1 MMLPRPA
8 PVEYGTVTSI
18 EGPLI
23 VVRGIEGVGWDEQA
37 VIRLDSGQVRHG
49 QVLEVDRDLAVV
61 EVFEGGDGIKPDG
74 VRVAFTGSPIRIPVG
89 EGWMGRVCNGR
100 GEVIDGGP
108 PVTGAEWRGVA
119 GSPINPAHREPPRD
133 PIMTGVSAVD
143 GLATL
148 VRGQKLPIF
157 SIGGL
162 PHLELAAQIAA
173 QATVEGSSFRVIF
186 AAMGITNADA
196 DLVRD
201 VLEER
206 ADRGELAL
214 FINLA
219 GDPVVE
225 RILVPR
231 LALTVAEH
239 LAFDLGHH
247 VLVVMCDMTSYCE
260 AVREAAAAR
269 GEIPGRRGYPGH
281 LYSDLASVYER
292 CGRLRGHPGSITQLP
307 VLTMPAGDITHPV
320 PDLTGYITEGQLVL
334 SAEMQAR
341 GVYPPFEALS
351 SLSRLMRNGAG
362 PGRTR
367 GDHLGVSSQTFAG
380 LARAREVRELEEMVG
395 AEALSETDQRY
406 LRFASA
412 IEHSMLNQRRDESRG
427 IGDTLDRAWQ
437 ALALL
442 PRRELTMLPPDV
454 IDEHLHSKEASHE
467 TAASAG

>member
-1 MMLPRPA
+1 MIHRRPV
-8 PVEYGTVTSI
+8 PLEYSGVASV
-18 EGPLI
+18 EGPLL
-23 VVRGIEGVGWDEQA
+23 VVRGVEGVGWDEQA
-37 VIRLDSGQVRHG
+37 VVKLDSGELRHG

-61 EVFEGGDGIKPDG
+61 ELFEGGDGIRPDTT
-74 VRVAFTGSPIRIPVG
+74 RIAFTGSPIRIPVG
-89 EGWMGRVCNGR
+89 EGWLGRVCNGS

-108 PVTGAEWRGVA
+108 PVMGAEWRNVA
-119 GSPINPAHREPPRD
+119 GSPINPTKRMPPRD
-133 PIMTGVSAVD
+133 PIITGVSAVD

-157 SIGGL
+157 SVGGL

-173 QATVEGSSFRVIF
+173 QATAPGSSFRVIF
-186 AAMGITNADA
+186 AAMGITHADA

-201 VLEER
+201 VLEDR
-206 ADRGELAL
+206 ADKGELAL

-219 GDPVVE
+219 DDPVVE

-239 LAFDLGHH
+239 LAFDLDHH

-260 AVREAAAAR
+260 AVREAASAR

-292 CGRLRGHPGSITQLP
+292 CGRLKGHAGSITQLP

-334 SAEMQAR
+334 SEAMQAA

-362 PGRTR
+362 EGRTR
-367 GDHLGVSSQTFAG
+367 ADHLALSAQVFAA

-395 AEALSETDQRY
+395 SEALSETDQGY
-406 LRFASA
+406 LRFATA
-412 IEHSMLNQRRDESRG
+412 LERSMLRQRRDEMRG
-427 IGDTLDRAWQ
+427 IGDTLDRAWE
-437 ALALL
+437 ALAKL
-442 PRRELTMLPPDV
+442 PRRELTMLSAEL
-454 IDEHLHSKEASHE
+454 IDEHLNKKGAV
-467 TAASAG
+467 G

>member
-1 MMLPRPA
+1 MIQSRSL
-8 PVEYGTVTSI
+8 PVEYSHVTSV
-18 EGPLI
+18 EGPLL
-23 VVRGIEGVGWDEQA
+23 VVRGVDGVGWDEQA
-37 VIRLDSGQVRHG
+37 VIKLDSGELRHG

-61 EVFEGGDGIKPDG
+61 EMFEGGDGIKPDG

-100 GEVIDGGP
+100 GDVIDGGP
-108 PVTGAEWRGVA
+108 PVMGAEWRNVA
-119 GSPINPAHREPPRD
+119 GSPINPARRVPPRD
-133 PIMTGVSAVD
+133 PIITGMSAVD

-157 SIGGL
+157 SVGGL

-173 QATVEGSSFRVIF
+173 QASVEGSTFRIIF

-201 VLEER
+201 ALEER
-206 ADRGELAL
+206 AQRGELAL
-214 FINLA
+214 LINLA

-231 LALTVAEH
+231 LALTIAEH

-281 LYSDLASVYER
+281 LYSDLAAVYER
-292 CGRLRGHPGSITQLP
+292 CGRLRGRPGSITQLP

-334 SAEMQAR
+334 SAEMQAQ

-367 GDHLGVSSQTFAG
+367 DDHLPVSAQVFAA
-380 LARAREVRELEEMVG
+380 LARARQARELEEMVG
-395 AEALSETDQRY
+395 ADALSETDQRY
-406 LRFASA
+406 LRFAS
-412 IEHSMLNQRRDESRG
+412 EVNHSMLNQRRDEARSLD
-427 IGDTLDRAWQ
+427 DTLDRAWQ
-437 ALALL
+437 ALAVL
-442 PRRELTMLPPDV
+442 PRRELTMLSAQLVDQ
-454 IDEHLHSKEASHE
+454 HLRTE
-467 TAASAG
+467 GVVG

>member
-1 MMLPRPA
+1 MIHRRPM
-8 PVEYGTVTSI
+8 PLEYSGVASV
-18 EGPLI
+18 EGPLL
-23 VVRGIEGVGWDEQA
+23 VVRGVEGVGWDEQA
-37 VIRLDSGQVRHG
+37 VVKLDSGELRHG

-61 EVFEGGDGIKPDG
+61 ELFEGGDGIRPDTT
-74 VRVAFTGSPIRIPVG
+74 RIAFTGSPIRIPVG
-89 EGWMGRVCNGR
+89 EGWLGRVCNGS

-108 PVTGAEWRGVA
+108 PVMGAEWRNVA
-119 GSPINPAHREPPRD
+119 GSPINPTKRMPPRD
-133 PIMTGVSAVD
+133 PIITGVSAVD

-148 VRGQKLPIF
+148 VQGQKLPIF
-157 SIGGL
+157 SVGGL

-173 QATVEGSSFRVIF
+173 QASAPGSSFRVIF
-186 AAMGITNADA
+186 AAMGITHADA

-206 ADRGELAL
+206 ADKGELAL

-219 GDPVVE
+219 DDPVVE

-239 LAFDLGHH
+239 LAFDLDHH

-260 AVREAAAAR
+260 AVREAASAR

-292 CGRLRGHPGSITQLP
+292 CGRLKGHAGSITQLP

-334 SAEMQAR
+334 SEAMQAA

-362 PGRTR
+362 EGRTR
-367 GDHLGVSSQTFAG
+367 VDHLALSAQIFAA

-395 AEALSETDQRY
+395 SEALSETDQGY
-406 LRFASA
+406 LRFATA
-412 IEHSMLNQRRDESRG
+412 LERSMLSQRRDEMRE
-427 IGDTLDRAWQ
+427 IGDTLDRAWE
-437 ALALL
+437 ALAKL
-442 PRRELTMLPPDV
+442 PRRELTMLSAEL
-454 IDEHLHSKEASHE
+454 IDEHLNKEGAV
-467 TAASAG
+467 G

>member
-1 MMLPRPA
+1 VIQSRHV
-8 PVEYGTVTSI
+8 PVEYSQVVSV
-18 EGPLI
+18 EGPLLC
-23 VVRGIEGVGWDEQA
+23 VRGVEGVGWDEQA
-37 VIRLDSGQVRHG
+37 VIKLDSGELRHG

-61 EVFEGGDGIKPDG
+61 ELFEGGDGIKPDG
-74 VRVAFTGSPIRIPVG
+74 VRIAFTGSPIRIPVG

-100 GEVIDGGP
+100 GDVIDGGP
-108 PVTGAEWRGVA
+108 PVMGTEWRNVA
-119 GSPINPAHREPPRD
+119 GSPINPARRVPPRD
-133 PIMTGVSAVD
+133 PIITGISAVD

-157 SIGGL
+157 SVGGL

-173 QATVEGSSFRVIF
+173 QASVEGSTFRIVF
-186 AAMGITNADA
+186 AAMGITKADA
-196 DLVRD
+196 DMVRD

-206 ADRGELAL
+206 AQSGELAL
-214 FINLA
+214 LINLA

-231 LALTVAEH
+231 LALTIAEH

-260 AVREAAAAR
+260 AVREAASAR

-281 LYSDLASVYER
+281 LYSDLAAVYER
-292 CGRLRGHPGSITQLP
+292 CGRLRDRPGSITQLP

-334 SAEMQAR
+334 SAAMQSQ

-367 GDHLGVSSQTFAG
+367 DDHLPVSAQIFAA
-380 LARAREVRELEEMVG
+380 LARARDARELEEMVG
-395 AEALSETDQRY
+395 ADALSETDQRY
-406 LRFASA
+406 LQFASA
-412 IEHSMLNQRRDESRG
+412 VNRSVLNQRTDEVRSLA
-427 IGDTLDRAWQ
+427 DTLDRSWH
-437 ALALL
+437 ALEVL
-442 PRRELTMLPPDV
+442 PRRELTMLPAAL
-454 IDEHLHSKEASHE
+454 IDEHITTE
-467 TAASAG
+467 GVVG

>member
-1 MMLPRPA
+1 VIHPRRVPL
-8 PVEYGTVTSI
+8 EYSGVASV
-18 EGPLI
+18 EGPLL
-23 VVRGIEGVGWDEQA
+23 VVRGVEGVGWDEQA
-37 VIRLDSGQVRHG
+37 VVKLDSGELRHG

-61 EVFEGGDGIKPDG
+61 EVFEGGDGIKPDAA
-74 VRVAFTGSPIRIPVG
+74 RVAFTGTPIRIPVG
-89 EGWMGRVCNGR
+89 KGWLGRVCNGR
-100 GEVIDGGP
+100 GEVIDGGV
-108 PVTGAEWRGVA
+108 PVMAAEWRNVA
-119 GSPINPAHREPPRD
+119 GRPINPAKRVPPRD
-133 PIMTGVSAVD
+133 PIITGVSAVD

-157 SIGGL
+157 SVGGL

-173 QATVEGSSFRVIF
+173 QATAPGSSFRVIF

-196 DLVRD
+196 ELVRD

-206 ADRGELAL
+206 AEKGELAL

-219 GDPVVE
+219 SDPVVE

-231 LALTVAEH
+231 VALTVAEH
-239 LAFDLGHH
+239 LAFDLDHH

-292 CGRLRGHPGSITQLP
+292 CGRLKGHAGSITQLP

-334 SAEMQAR
+334 SEEMQAA

-362 PGRTR
+362 QGRTR
-367 GDHLGVSSQTFAG
+367 SDHLALSAQTFAA

-395 AEALSETDQRY
+395 SEALSETDQSY
-406 LRFASA
+406 LRFSTAL
-412 IEHSMLNQRRDESRG
+412 EHSMLHQRRDEVRDLD
-427 IGDTLDRAWQ
+427 DTLDRAWK
-437 ALALL
+437 ALAKL
-442 PRRELTMLPPDV
+442 PRRELTMLSAEL
-454 IDEHLHSKEASHE
+454 IDEHLNKE
-467 TAASAG
+467 GLIG

>member
-1 MMLPRPA
+1 MTQLQRA

-37 VIRLDSGQVRHG
+37 LIKLDSGQVRHG

-74 VRVAFTGSPIRIPVG
+74 VGVAFTGSPIRIPVG

-108 PVTGAEWRGVA
+108 PVTGAQWRGVA

-133 PIMTGVSAVD
+133 PIITGVSAVD
-143 GLATL
+143 GLTTL

-157 SIGGL
+157 SVGGL

-186 AAMGITNADA
+186 AAMGVTNADA

-247 VLVVMCDMTSYCE
+247 VMVVMCDMTSYCE

-292 CGRLRGHPGSITQLP
+292 CGRLRGRQGSITQLP

-334 SAEMQAR
+334 SAEMQAK

-367 GDHLGVSSQTFAG
+367 GDHLGVSSQVFAG
-380 LARAREVRELEEMVG
+380 
-395 AEALSETDQRY
+395 
-406 LRFASA
+406 
-412 IEHSMLNQRRDESRG
+412 
-427 IGDTLDRAWQ
+427 
-437 ALALL
+437 
-442 PRRELTMLPPDV
+442 
-454 IDEHLHSKEASHE
+454 
-467 TAASAG
+467 

>member
-1 MMLPRPA
+1 MIDPRRLPVA
-8 PVEYGTVTSI
+8 HSDVVSI
-18 EGPLI
+18 EGPLL
-23 VVRGIEGVGWDEQA
+23 VVRGVEGAAWDEQ
-37 VIRLDSGQVRHG
+37 VVVELPSGELRHG
-49 QVLEVDRDLAVV
+49 QVLDADRDLAVV
-61 EVFEGGDGIKPDG
+61 ELFEGGEGIDPG
-74 VRVAFTGSPIRIPVG
+74 AVRVRFTGRPIEIPVG
-89 EGWMGRVCNGR
+89 EAWLGRAANGR

-108 PVTGAEWRGVA
+108 PVIAADRRSVA
-119 GSPINPAHREPPRD
+119 GLPINPARRVPPRD
-133 PIMTGVSAVD
+133 PIITGVSAID
-143 GLATL
+143 GLTTL

-162 PHLELAAQIAA
+162 PHLELAVQIAA
-173 QATVEGSSFRVIF
+173 QATAPGSSFRVIF
-186 AAMGITNADA
+186 AAIGITNADA
-196 DLVRD
+196 DMVRD
-201 VLEER
+201 VLDER
-206 ADRGELAL
+206 AERKELTL

-239 LAFDLGHH
+239 LAFELDHH

-260 AVREAAAAR
+260 AVREAASAR

-292 CGRLRGHPGSITQLP
+292 CGRLHGRAGSITQVP

-334 SAEMQAR
+334 SAEMQGS

-362 PGRTR
+362 TDRTR
-367 GDHLGVSSQTFAG
+367 ADHLPVSAQAFAA

-395 AEALSETDQRY
+395 SEALSETDKSY
-406 LRFASA
+406 LRFATA
-412 IEHSMLNQRRDESRG
+412 LEQTFINQRRDERRELDS
-427 IGDTLDRAWQ
+427 TLDGIWS
-437 ALALL
+437 ALGRL
-442 PRRELTMLPPDV
+442 PRRELSMLPAAM
-454 IDEHLHSKEASHE
+454 IDAHLAKESK
-467 TAASAG
+467 G